1 MTTIESRSIVVL
13 TTHLARLNGLRLRR
27 EYVIIIII
35 IIIIE
40 LNKAPLTG
48 AQRRR
53 RTTMHDKKC

>member
-13 TTHLARLNGLRLRR
+13 TTHLARLDGLRLRR

-35 IIIIE
+35 IIIE
-40 LNKAPLTG
+40 LNKTPLTG